1 MMWIVAAAVFAF
13 VVAMAVAGEAWR
25 ERIFDSRKR
34 DFVRR
39 PPAAPA
45 RTSIRL

>member
-13 VVAMAVAGEAWR
+13 VVVMAVAGEAWR

-34 DFVRR
+34 GFVRKA
-39 PPAAPA
+39 PAPAA
-45 RTSIRL
+45 RISIRI